1 MRSYSFA
8 LAVWMVVACSS
19 SDEDQGSTST
29 SNTTS
34 TNTTSSST
42 STTTSSTG
50 GAGGS
55 SGAGG
60 GGEGGSGGGGGSC
73 QWSGTSNPCPT
84 GYYCDAPTC
93 TTGTC
98 QPLGTTDDPV
108 KQPVCG
114 CDNVNYWNA
123 ATAAV
128 HGMAVASTGECA
140 MPAWCGGFA
149 TIPCPNMAV
158 QYCAYLYATEQDCN
172 IADGSGIC
180 WGMPET
186 CSQIGFG
193 GSWRACFGSSTDPC
207 LYECD
212 AIKTQSAHWND
223 MSGCPM

>member
-1 MRSYSFA
+1 MRFHSFA
-8 LAVWMVVACSS
+8 FVVVMVVACSS
-19 SDEDQGSTST
+19 SDEDGASTSSTST
-29 SNTTS
+29 GTTTS
-34 TNTTSSST
+34 TST
-42 STTTSSTG
+42 STTTTTSATG
-50 GAGGS
+50 GTGGTS
-55 SGAGG
+55 SAGG
-60 GGEGGSGGGGGSC
+60 GGEGGSGGSC
-73 QWSGTSNPCPT
+73 TWSASSNPCPG
-84 GYYCDAPTC
+84 GYYCDAPGC

-128 HGMAVASTGECA
+128 HGMPVASMGECA

-149 TIPCPNMAV
+149 TIPCPDTAV
-158 QYCAYLYATEQDCN
+158 QFCAYLYPTEQDCN

-180 WGMPET
+180 WGMPQT

-193 GSWRACFGSSTDPC
+193 GSWRACFGNPSDPC
-207 LYECD
+207 LEECD